1 MKPLALFAIAVA
13 FFAIGFSRSSLA
25 QQDTSDNVQP
35 AADHSQVQTQVQNQ
49 SPPMSPRQVAEM
61 RAAILMAR
69 KEYSDAAIAYQH
81 LLETDPRNADFLNR
95 TGMAYQELGQDD
107 LAEHFYKKSMRAD
120 KKFSEAINNLGT
132 VEYSRKRYGKA
143 IKYYKKAIDAAP
155 QTAAVYSNLGYAYCA
170 IKKYPAAMEVFGK
183 AVALDPKVF
192 EHRGSSGSILQQR
205 TAADSGEL
213 YFTIAKSYAKLGDA
227 ERVARY
233 LKLARDGGYKNFLG
247 VEKDPAFEKV
257 IKDPRVR
264 EALGVRSAYA
274 GSPAKQ
280 DSN

>member
-1 MKPLALFAIAVA
+1 MKRLALFAIVVA
-13 FFAIGFSRSSLA
+13 FFAVGFSRSSLA
-25 QQDTSDNVQP
+25 QQDTGDNLQP

-107 LAEHFYKKSMRAD
+107 LAEHFYKKAMRAD
-120 KKFSEAINNLGT
+120 KQFSEAINNLGT

-143 IKYYKKAIDAAP
+143 IKYYKKAIDVAP
-155 QTAAVYSNLGYAYCA
+155 QMAAVYSNLGYAYCA

-183 AVALDPKVF
+183 AVALDPMIF
-192 EHRGSSGSILQQR
+192 EHRGSSGSLLQQR

-233 LKLARDGGYKNFLG
+233 LKLARDGGYKNFIG

-274 GSPAKQ
+274 ASPVKQ

>member
-1 MKPLALFAIAVA
+1 MKRLALFAIVVT
-13 FFAIGFSRSSLA
+13 FFAVGFSRSSLA
-25 QQDTSDNVQP
+25 QQDTSNSVQP
-35 AADHSQVQTQVQNQ
+35 AADHSQIQNQ
-49 SPPMSPRQVAEM
+49 SPPLTPRQVAEM

-155 QTAAVYSNLGYAYCA
+155 QMAAVYSNLGYAYCA
-170 IKKYPAAMEVFGK
+170 IKKYPAAIQVFGK

-213 YFTIAKSYAKLGDA
+213 YFMIAKSYAKLGDA

>member
-13 FFAIGFSRSSLA
+13 FFAVGFSRSSHA
-25 QQDTSDNVQP
+25 QQDTSDNLQP
-35 AADHSQVQTQVQNQ
+35 AADRSQLQNQ
-49 SPPMSPRQVAEM
+49 TPPMSPRQVAEM

-69 KEYSDAAIAYQH
+69 KEFSDAAIAYQH

-107 LAEHFYKKSMRAD
+107 LAEHFYKKAMRAD

-143 IKYYKKAIDAAP
+143 IKYYKKAIDASP

-183 AVALDPKVF
+183 AVALDPMIF
-192 EHRGSSGSILQQR
+192 EHRGSSGSVLQQR

-233 LKLARDGGYKNFLG
+233 LKLARDGGYKNLLR

-257 IKDPRVR
+257 IKDPRVQ
-264 EALGVRSAYA
+264 EALRVRSAYA
-274 GSPAKQ
+274 ASPVKQ
-280 DSN
+280 DAN

>member
-1 MKPLALFAIAVA
+1 MKPLALFAIVVT
-13 FFAIGFSRSSLA
+13 FFAVGFSCSSLA
-25 QQDTSDNVQP
+25 QQDTGDNLQP
-35 AADHSQVQTQVQNQ
+35 AADHSQIQTQVQNQ

-107 LAEHFYKKSMRAD
+107 LAQHFYKKAMRAD
-120 KKFSEAINNLGT
+120 KRFSEAINNLGT

-143 IKYYKKAIDAAP
+143 IKYYKKAIDVAP
-155 QTAAVYSNLGYAYCA
+155 QMAAVYSNLGYAYCA

-205 TAADSGEL
+205 TAADSGGL

-233 LKLARDGGYKNFLG
+233 LKLARDGGYKNFLAI
-247 VEKDPAFEKV
+247 EKDPAFEKV

-274 GSPAKQ
+274 ASPVKQ

>member
-1 MKPLALFAIAVA
+1 MKTLALFAIAVT
-13 FFAIGFSRSSLA
+13 FFAVGFSRSTRA
-25 QQDTSDNVQP
+25 QQDTSDNLQP
-35 AADHSQVQTQVQNQ
+35 AAERSQLQNQ
-49 SPPMSPRQVAEM
+49 SPPMTPRQVAEM

-95 TGMAYQELGQDD
+95 TGMAYQELGQDG
-107 LAEHFYKKSMRAD
+107 LAEHFYKKAMRAD

-143 IKYYKKAIDAAP
+143 AKYYKKAIAVAP
-155 QTAAVYSNLGYAYCA
+155 ENAAVYSNLGYAYCA
-170 IKKYPAAMEVFGK
+170 MKKYPLAMGAFGT
-183 AVALDPKVF
+183 AVRLDPMVF
-192 EHRGSSGSILQQR
+192 EHRGSSGSLLQQR
-205 TAADSGEL
+205 TAADSGQL

-227 ERVARY
+227 ARVARY

-247 VEKDPAFEKV
+247 VEKDPAFQKV
-257 IKDPRVR
+257 IKDPRVQA
-264 EALGVRSAYA
+264 ALGVRSAYA
-274 GSPAKQ
+274 GSPVKQ

>member
-1 MKPLALFAIAVA
+1 M
-13 FFAIGFSRSSLA
+13 
-25 QQDTSDNVQP
+25 T
-35 AADHSQVQTQVQNQ
+35 
-49 SPPMSPRQVAEM
+49 PRQVAEM

-95 TGMAYQELGQDD
+95 TGMAYQELGQDG
-107 LAEHFYKKSMRAD
+107 LAEHFYKKAMRAD

-143 IKYYKKAIDAAP
+143 AKYYKKAIAVAP
-155 QTAAVYSNLGYAYCA
+155 ENAAVYSNLGYAYCA
-170 IKKYPAAMEVFGK
+170 MKKYPLAMGAFGT
-183 AVALDPKVF
+183 AVRLDPMVF
-192 EHRGSSGSILQQR
+192 EHRGSSGSLLQQR
-205 TAADSGEL
+205 TAADSGQL

-227 ERVARY
+227 ARVARY

-247 VEKDPAFEKV
+247 VEKDPAFQKV
-257 IKDPRVR
+257 IKDPRVQA
-264 EALGVRSAYA
+264 ALGVRSAYA
-274 GSPAKQ
+274 GSPVKQ

>member
-1 MKPLALFAIAVA
+1 MKSLALFAIVVA
-13 FFAIGFSRSSLA
+13 FFALQFTRSSRA
-25 QQDTSDNVQP
+25 QQDTSDNLQP
-35 AADHSQVQTQVQNQ
+35 AADHSQLQNQ

-81 LLETDPRNADFLNR
+81 LLETDPHNANFLNR

-107 LAEHFYKKSMRAD
+107 LAEHFYKKAMRAD
-120 KKFSEAINNLGT
+120 KTFSEPINNLGT

-143 IKYYKKAIDAAP
+143 IKYYKKAIDVAP
-155 QTAAVYSNLGYAYCA
+155 PMAAVYSNLGYAYCA
-170 IKKYPAAMEVFGK
+170 TKKYPAAMDAFGK
-183 AVALDPKVF
+183 AVALDPMIF
-192 EHRGSSGSILQQR
+192 EHRGSSGSLLQQR
-205 TAADSGEL
+205 TAVDSGEL

-233 LKLARDGGYKNFLG
+233 LKLARDGGYKNLLG
-247 VEKDPAFEKV
+247 VEKDPVFEKV
-257 IKDPRVR
+257 IKDPRVQEVLR
-264 EALGVRSAYA
+264 VRSAYA
-274 GSPAKQ
+274 TSPAKQ

>member
-1 MKPLALFAIAVA
+1 MKPLALFAIVVT
-13 FFAIGFSRSSLA
+13 FFALGFSRSSRA
-25 QQDTSDNVQP
+25 QQDTSENLQP
-35 AADHSQVQTQVQNQ
+35 AADRSQVQNQ
-49 SPPMSPRQVAEM
+49 TPPMTPRQVAEM

-69 KEYSDAAIAYQH
+69 KDYSEAAIAYQH

-107 LAEHFYKKSMRAD
+107 LAEHFYKKAIHAD
-120 KKFSEAINNLGT
+120 KGFSEAINNLGT

-143 IKYYKKAIDAAP
+143 IKYYKKAIQVAP
-155 QTAAVYSNLGYAYCA
+155 QTAALYSNLGYAYCA

-183 AVALDPKVF
+183 AVALDPMIF

-213 YFTIAKSYAKLGDA
+213 YFTIAKSYAKVGDA

-233 LKLARDGGYKNFLG
+233 LKLARDGGYKNLLA

-257 IKDPRVR
+257 IKDPRVQ
-264 EALGVRSAYA
+264 EALRVRSAYA
-274 GSPAKQ
+274 ASPVKQ

>member
-1 MKPLALFAIAVA
+1 MKSLALFAIVVV
-13 FFAIGFSRSSLA
+13 FFAVGLSRSSRA
-25 QQDTSDNVQP
+25 QQDINNNPQP
-35 AADHSQVQTQVQNQ
+35 AGDRSQVQNQ
-49 SPPMSPRQVAEM
+49 SRPMTPREVAEM

-69 KEYSDAAIAYQH
+69 KEYSEAAIAYQH

-95 TGMAYQELGQDD
+95 TGMAYQELGQDP
-107 LAEHFYKKSMRAD
+107 LAEHFYKKAMSAD
-120 KKFSEAINNLGT
+120 KKFSEPINNLGT

-143 IKYYKKAIDAAP
+143 IKYYKKAIDVAP
-155 QTAAVYSNLGYAYCA
+155 QMAAVYSNLGYAYCA

-183 AVALDPKVF
+183 AVALDPMIF
-192 EHRGSSGSILQQR
+192 EHRGSSGSMLQQR

-257 IKDPRVR
+257 IKDPRVQ
-264 EALGVRSAYA
+264 EALRVRSAYA
-274 GSPAKQ
+274 ASPSKQ

>member
-1 MKPLALFAIAVA
+1 MKRLALFAIVVT
-13 FFAIGFSRSSLA
+13 FFAVGFSRSSLA
-25 QQDTSDNVQP
+25 QQDTSNSVQP
-35 AADHSQVQTQVQNQ
+35 AADHSQIQNQ
-49 SPPMSPRQVAEM
+49 SPPLTPRQVAEM

-120 KKFSEAINNLGT
+120 KRFSEAINNLGT

-155 QTAAVYSNLGYAYCA
+155 QMAAVYSNLGYAYCA

>member
-1 MKPLALFAIAVA
+1 MKRLALFAIVVA
-13 FFAIGFSRSSLA
+13 FFALGFSRSSRA
-25 QQDTSDNVQP
+25 QQDTSDNLQP
-35 AADHSQVQTQVQNQ
+35 AADRSQAQNQ
-49 SPPMSPRQVAEM
+49 TPAMTPRQVAEM

-107 LAEHFYKKSMRAD
+107 LAEHFYKKAMRAD
-120 KKFSEAINNLGT
+120 KKFSEPINNIGT

-155 QTAAVYSNLGYAYCA
+155 QMAAVYSNLGYAYCA
-170 IKKYPAAMEVFGK
+170 IKKYQAAMEVFGK

-192 EHRGSSGSILQQR
+192 EHRGSSGSMLQQR

-233 LKLARDGGYKNFLG
+233 LKLARDGGYKNLLG
-247 VEKDPAFEKV
+247 VEKDPVFEKV
-257 IKDPRVR
+257 IKDPRVQ
-264 EALGVRSAYA
+264 EALRVRSAYA
-274 GSPAKQ
+274 APPAKQ

>member
-1 MKPLALFAIAVA
+1 MKPLALFAIVVTLSAV
-13 FFAIGFSRSSLA
+13 GLSRSSLA
-25 QQDTSDNVQP
+25 QQDTSDNLQP
-35 AADHSQVQTQVQNQ
+35 AADRSQVQNQ
-49 SPPMSPRQVAEM
+49 SPSMTPRQTAEM

-81 LLETDPRNADFLNR
+81 LLEIDPRNADFLNR

-107 LAEHFYKKSMRAD
+107 LAEHFYKKAMRAD
-120 KKFSEAINNLGT
+120 KRFSEAINNLGT

-143 IKYYKKAIDAAP
+143 IKYYKKAIDVAP
-155 QTAAVYSNLGYAYCA
+155 QMAAVYSNLGYAYCA

-247 VEKDPAFEKV
+247 VQKDPAFEKV
-257 IKDPRVR
+257 IKDPRVQ
-264 EALGVRSAYA
+264 EALGMRSAYA
-274 GSPAKQ
+274 ASPVKQ